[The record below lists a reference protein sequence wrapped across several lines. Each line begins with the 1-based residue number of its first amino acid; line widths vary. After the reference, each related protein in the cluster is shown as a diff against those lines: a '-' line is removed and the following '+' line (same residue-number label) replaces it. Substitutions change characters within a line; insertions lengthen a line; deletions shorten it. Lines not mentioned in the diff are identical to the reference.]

1 MVKGERN
8 FKSFSSMGFDPMD
21 EGVYGSHD
29 NKEGMVNMDKNCLN
43 IKCFIASPGDL
54 HDERKII
61 CSVIDHINSRNAA
74 KGNIVLSPILW
85 ERQAVPDVGAD
96 AQTILNK
103 QLKPDGC
110 QIVIVVFGGRIG
122 TATPRA
128 QSGTVEEFLL
138 AYKQFELGGDVKIH
152 MYFKE
157 KLDISLDDV
166 EASQLDELKKFKS
179 SIESKGILYSKFTDS
194 HDLWGKIDLALTSDI
209 DDYISSVNGTEKITN
224 NIGNSN
230 LSTILETRLKTSLT
244 TLGYQPAKWVSRR
257 LCMSGSLP
265 TSLVSTDPGI
275 FTDIDILPRSENFVI
290 NAPSQFGL
298 TSLSHYLVLEAW
310 KRKLRWAYVD
320 LKAVKLR
327 KINAVLDEAKAEFGS
342 TELDCIVI
350 DSWVAT
356 HPQAQRLF
364 EYLDAT
370 YPKARIIL
378 MQTNL
383 DAISLPKPVAFKSKR
398 DFVPLQLLPLRK
410 EDVRI
415 IVSDFVKRVDC
426 SQEDMLNKVIAEID
440 ALNIHRTPMNCCT
453 LLTVA
458 ERNFHDS
465 PINRAVM
472 LDQVLFVLFNLHE
485 IPSYSIKPDVK
496 DCEFLFGAISEW
508 MIRNGL
514 DSFKE
519 DEFRAKAKECCD
531 KHMVDIDI
539 ECMFNILKQNGIL
552 VKVYGNVYRF
562 GASFWLYYFAA
573 KRMELDNDFR
583 SFILSDHRYSLSPD
597 IIEFYTGSSR
607 AHSDILTI
615 LCDDLEKTKTI
626 MDEKI
631 GMRRNINPLSLLKWA
646 GSDADLARMR
656 EKLKSDIDNSNLPP
670 EIKDRHS
677 DANYKYLK
685 PFDQTLDQYI
695 ESVSY
700 CLFERQLKSLSRA
713 LRNSDFADAD
723 VRRRA
728 MALVMSAWQ
737 EIAKI
742 LFIIAPGLAVS
753 GHVVF
758 GGTKFLLDE
767 TWNEDRSTND
777 QQHLFTKILTCIPL
791 NVLSM
796 AAPDVASQKLAKL
809 FYYVLEGSPSE
820 LLKHLIM
827 RYLVAQRP
835 NGWDSRVHS
844 YICQIGERSFYQADI
859 RSALHTAMKYDNVSV
874 KDMGHLKTLYIE
886 ATSRFTGRSKNLLR
900 SAPNY

>member
-1 MVKGERN
+1 
-8 FKSFSSMGFDPMD
+8 
-21 EGVYGSHD
+21 
-29 NKEGMVNMDKNCLN
+29 MDKNCVN
-43 IKCFIASPGDL
+43 IKCFIASPGDVSE
-54 HDERKII
+54 ERKTI
-61 CSVIDHINSRNAA
+61 CSLIEHINSRNATS
-74 KGNIVLSPILW
+74 GNIVLSPILW
-85 ERQAVPDVGAD
+85 ERNAVPDVGAD
-96 AQTILNK
+96 AQSILNR
-103 QLKPDGC
+103 QLQPDGC
-110 QIVIVVFGGRIG
+110 QIMIVVFGGRVG
-122 TATPRA
+122 TTTPRA
-128 QSGTVEEFLL
+128 QSGTIEEFLL
-138 AYKQFELGGDVKIH
+138 AYNQFKLGGDIKIH
-152 MYFKE
+152 VYFKD
-157 KLDISLDDV
+157 KLDVSIDSIDV
-166 EASQLDELKKFKS
+166 AQLGELQKFKS
-179 SIESKGILYSKFTDS
+179 SIKEKGVFCFDFTDLE
-194 HDLWGKIDLALTSDI
+194 DLWNKVDLALTNDI
-209 DDYISSVNGTEKITN
+209 RAYSPLAVANNDDSGCAAT
-224 NIGNSN
+224 SN
-230 LSTILETRLKTSLT
+230 LGAILDTRLKNSLAI
-244 TLGYQPAKWVSRR
+244 LGYQPAKWVPRR

-265 TSLVSTDPGI
+265 VNLVSPDSGI
-275 FTDIDILPRSENFVI
+275 FNDVDILSRGENFVI

-310 KRKLRWAYVD
+310 KRNLCWAYVD
-320 LKAVKLR
+320 LKEVKLR
-327 KINAVLDEAKAEFGS
+327 NINAVLDEAKAEFAS
-342 TELDCIVI
+342 PKLDCIVV

-364 EYLDAT
+364 EYLDSA
-370 YPKARIIL
+370 YPDARIIL

-383 DAISLPKPVAFKSKR
+383 DAVSLPKPVSFRSTR
-398 DFVPLQLLPLRK
+398 DFVSLQLLPLRK

-415 IVSDFVKRVDC
+415 IVSDFVKRADC
-426 SQEDMLNKVIAEID
+426 SRDDMLDKVIAEIE

-508 MIRNGL
+508 MLRNGL

-519 DEFRAKAKECCD
+519 DEFRVKAKECCD
-531 KHMVDIDI
+531 KHMVDMDID
-539 ECMFNILKQNGIL
+539 CMFNILKQNGIL
-552 VKVYGNVYRF
+552 VKVYGSVYRF

-573 KRMELDNDFR
+573 KRMEFDADFR
-583 SFILSDHRYSLSPD
+583 AFILSDHRYSLSPD

-607 AHSDILTI
+607 AHSDILSI
-615 LCDDLEKTKTI
+615 LCDDLEHTKAV

-656 EKLKSDIDNSNLPP
+656 ERLKADIDNSNLPP

-685 PFDQTLDQYI
+685 PFDQTLNQYI

-700 CLFERQLKSLSRA
+700 CLFEQELKSLSRA

-728 MALVMSAWQ
+728 MTLVISSWQ

-742 LFIIAPGLAVS
+742 LFIIAPGLAES
-753 GHVVF
+753 GNVVF

-767 TWNEDRSTND
+767 TWDEDRSKND
-777 QQHLFTKILTCIPL
+777 QQRLFTKILTCIPL

-796 AAPDVASQKLAKL
+796 AAPDVTSQKLAKL
-809 FYYVLEGSPSE
+809 FYYILDRSPSE
-820 LLKHLIM
+820 LTKHLIM

-835 NGWDSRVHS
+835 NEWDLRVHS
-844 YICQIGERSFYQADI
+844 YICQVGERSFYQADI
-859 RSALHTAMKYDNVSV
+859 RSALHTAMKYDSVSL
-874 KDMGHLKTLYIE
+874 KDMAHLKDLYIE
-886 ATSRFTGRSKNLLR
+886 ATSRFTGRPKSLLR
-900 SAPNY
+900 NAQRD